1 MNRPPVWIP
10 LPAGISGILSDSLL
24 GRGVTVFVTTHYMD
38 EAQHCNRVVIINE
51 GRIVAH
57 GAPLDIIADVL
68 PESPGADLN
77 DAFVKLMRRS
87 GN

>member
-1 MNRPPVWIP
+1 M
-10 LPAGISGILSDSLL
+10 
-24 GRGVTVFVTTHYMD
+24 FVTTHYMD

-57 GAPLDIIADVL
+57 GSPAEIIADVL
-68 PESPGADLN
+68 PPLPGADLN
-77 DAFVKLMRRS
+77 DAFLKLMRRS